1 MSIKKRGKGWSLR
14 FRPFGELD
22 RVQLPVIA
30 KLEAQQIKAEL
41 IKACRFGD
49 FSGISPVAKKI
60 AVRLYEKN
68 ERPLPFDVVVQKE
81 TPKELTLW
89 QAVELFLNYPTVKD
103 AKNKQRHIY
112 SLRHIV
118 KHFGK
123 DRLVKEIWAPDI
135 RGYQES
141 RKGQEA
147 APSTINWETST
158 LRRLFGVLI
167 ELRAVKD
174 NPVPAVSQLSTKGR
188 ERKVYLSFTHVMKI
202 VELSPDWFR
211 SLVLT
216 AYYTGMRKGEI
227 MGLTR
232 KNVDLVDRMIHLTPD
247 DTKEGDWKRVPI
259 HKNLTP
265 VLRDA
270 TKVASFE
277 SDRIFLIRDKDGVRP
292 PSEHSLKN
300 PWRRACKRLGLIDP
314 RPRFHDLRHTWRAN
328 PRRSKVDWVIAERIM
343 GHSVKKLTVNETY
356 GEISDEEFR
365 EALDSM
371 TFDNGVTRVL
381 GTRFD
386 VEDPEERGCGLEKK

>member
-1 MSIKKRGKGWSLR
+1 M
-14 FRPFGELD
+14 
-22 RVQLPVIA
+22 
-30 KLEAQQIKAEL
+30 
-41 IKACRFGD
+41 
-49 FSGISPVAKKI
+49 
-60 AVRLYEKN
+60 
-68 ERPLPFDVVVQKE
+68 
-81 TPKELTLW
+81 
-89 QAVELFLNYPTVKD
+89 KD

-328 PRRSKVDWVIAERIM
+328 ARRSKVDWVIAERIM